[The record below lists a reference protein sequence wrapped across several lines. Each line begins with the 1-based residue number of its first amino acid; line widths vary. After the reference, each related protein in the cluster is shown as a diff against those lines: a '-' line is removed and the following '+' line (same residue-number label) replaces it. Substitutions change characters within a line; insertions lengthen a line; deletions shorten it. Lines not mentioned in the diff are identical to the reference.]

1 MPLYCFINWL
11 VQISV
16 VSAHKVMHFDTH
28 VVGVD
33 HGSLVYRFYF
43 IFSFLY
49 CTKDYHFYSIVS
61 TNTVIVMDLIVYSV
75 V

>member
-1 MPLYCFINWL
+1 M
-11 VQISV
+11 V
-16 VSAHKVMHFDTH
+16 VFVYKVMYFDIY

-33 HGSLVYRFYF
+33 DGFFVYRFYF

-49 CTKDYHFYSIVS
+49 CIKDYFFYSIVII
-61 TNTVIVMDLIVYSV
+61 NIVIVMDLIVYSV

>member
-1 MPLYCFINWL
+1 MY
-11 VQISV
+11 
-16 VSAHKVMHFDTH
+16 FDIY

-33 HGSLVYRFYF
+33 YGFFVYKFYF

-49 CTKDYHFYSIVS
+49 CIKDYYFYSIVLI
-61 TNTVIVMDLIVYSV
+61 NIVIVMDLIVYSV